1 MTNKV
6 VKPTNREILQNN
18 LNRNKE
24 KNQISVS
31 DLHAVESG
39 GSPKESQNIPPTP
52 SSNMIILGQS

>member
-18 LNRNKE
+18 LNRNRDKS
-24 KNQISVS
+24 QVSVA

-39 GSPKESQNIPPTP
+39 GSPAA
-52 SSNMIILGQS
+52 SN